1 MMSKASGCAFHK
13 PRLIS
18 TEVPGQFPVCTFAP
32 VSALNKVDLP
42 EFGAPTNARTGVP
55 SFAMRMAE
63 VEWQLG
69 AAVFRAIMLP
79 PG

>member
-1 MMSKASGCAFHK
+1 M
-13 PRLIS
+13 
-18 TEVPGQFPVCTFAP
+18 PGQLPVWTFAP

-55 SFAMRMAE
+55 SFAMRIEE